1 MFIIV
6 AVNNAGFFIS
16 LKEEK
21 AAEEMIATMNEGVVD
36 MLEYKDDG
44 YIELIFK
51 LLARICDG
59 QHFGLQVAI
68 IDVNFYCFFWYRQ
81 GFLCLD
87 SYVNFLSE
95 LSSRTAR

>member
-1 MFIIV
+1 MFDEWNS
-6 AVNNAGFFIS
+6 ASGFRKLLDLPNVS
-16 LKEEK
+16 QEEK

-59 QHFGLQVAI
+59 QHFGLQVQYI
-68 IDVNFYCFFWYRQ
+68 SHMNM
-81 GFLCLD
+81 
-87 SYVNFLSE
+87 
-95 LSSRTAR
+95 

>member
-1 MFIIV
+1 MLKYDSFIF
-6 AVNNAGFFIS
+6 NEKGYM
-16 LKEEK
+16 LKATNIKTKRCTALQEEK

-59 QHFGLQVAI
+59 QHFGLQVR
-68 IDVNFYCFFWYRQ
+68 NLNKCTYTYM
-81 GFLCLD
+81 
-87 SYVNFLSE
+87 YM
-95 LSSRTAR
+95 